1 MVRYSRMVFH
11 GDDSKRMSVRLSMR
25 GIRSNAPML
34 PSSLSFSDALSSNI
48 TGALTTSFREAAEKK
63 KEELRKQKRKDAP
76 FQQLDFLVRDWQNF
90 SDETDMTQCLKEIDE
105 YRTDV
110 FKERTTADLKE
121 TRDQID
127 VCYQNVGVFLL
138 PNPGSEVMRK
148 TYNGSIAS
156 IDPSFL
162 KLLGFYVEHI
172 FMFGLM
178 PKLINNEVLFAEDF
192 EACVSMGRVMRRF
205 AVAYGD
211 MFAKA
216 TLFPKALTILG
227 ATAEVNNNNATRIA
241 LEVEAA

>member
-1 MVRYSRMVFH
+1 M
-11 GDDSKRMSVRLSMR
+11 
-25 GIRSNAPML
+25 
-34 PSSLSFSDALSSNI
+34 
-48 TGALTTSFREAAEKK
+48 
-63 KEELRKQKRKDAP
+63 
-76 FQQLDFLVRDWQNF
+76 RDWQNF